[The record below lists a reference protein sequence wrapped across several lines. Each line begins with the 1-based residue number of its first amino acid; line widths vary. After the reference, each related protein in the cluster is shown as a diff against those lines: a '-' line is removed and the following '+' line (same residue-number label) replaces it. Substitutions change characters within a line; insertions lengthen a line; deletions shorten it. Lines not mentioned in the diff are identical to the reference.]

1 MRHIRDCRKRHPMV
15 MGVEGMTFFFSSR
28 RRHTISKRD
37 WSSDV
42 CSSDL
47 ADGATFELDAES
59 APDGALGDVRAA
71 GAQGRD
77 RPVLR
82 RRAQWRRC
90 VSVRKSRRRSGKG
103 LAGDARRGG
112 AALARRIH
120 QRRGILQGPLRP
132 DRPHRRRRDGRGRH
146 ARADPRQRRDR
157 PRLRPR
163 AARPQGA
170 DGTLFRLGR
179 IHALAQRSHRPSGRG
194 APAVRLR
201 PDPQPH
207 ADRLVQA
214 RPRMADR
221 RAAPGDQR
229 KSRHPGGRRAL
240 PGELRRLSAHLRSHE
255 LPARPDL
262 PSARR
267 ARRQDLDLRGLDA
280 RRLPRRA
287 QRVQPSL
294 DRRFRVQLRLLAARV
309 LRGASGGPDAGAE
322 RIVLMRLALLA
333 SLIVALCGCPSN
345 LEEQSHVSKLRAL
358 AVRADPPELV
368 FEPDAGA
375 PAATLTALAV
385 EPGDA
390 SVTVQFALCKE
401 ITGTPS
407 PTLPCP
413 GDAGIE
419 LPSTG
424 PVSARLD
431 LAEPSI
437 VAFASAAQL
446 DAGLFDGGAGIEET
460 LGEGV
465 PLLIGFT
472 ARTASERLDGF
483 SILIL
488 RSDARGPA
496 DENPELN
503 DFLIA
508 DGGLIVTREV
518 VRLQPVPVGPDDP
531 PKVFSFFA
539 TAGSVSSLRSTNR
552 TVTGQPAPIWVEW
565 TAPDPTPAA
574 PVRLW
579 VVVRDEQGGTAW
591 AERSAH
597 LQ

>member
-1 MRHIRDCRKRHPMV
+1 
-15 MGVEGMTFFFSSR
+15 
-28 RRHTISKRD
+28 
-37 WSSDV
+37 
-42 CSSDL
+42 
-47 ADGATFELDAES
+47 
-59 APDGALGDVRAA
+59 
-71 GAQGRD
+71 
-77 RPVLR
+77 
-82 RRAQWRRC
+82 
-90 VSVRKSRRRSGKG
+90 
-103 LAGDARRGG
+103 
-112 AALARRIH
+112 
-120 QRRGILQGPLRP
+120 
-132 DRPHRRRRDGRGRH
+132 
-146 ARADPRQRRDR
+146 
-157 PRLRPR
+157 
-163 AARPQGA
+163 
-170 DGTLFRLGR
+170 
-179 IHALAQRSHRPSGRG
+179 
-194 APAVRLR
+194 
-201 PDPQPH
+201 
-207 ADRLVQA
+207 
-214 RPRMADR
+214 
-221 RAAPGDQR
+221 
-229 KSRHPGGRRAL
+229 
-240 PGELRRLSAHLRSHE
+240 
-255 LPARPDL
+255 
-262 PSARR
+262 
-267 ARRQDLDLRGLDA
+267 
-280 RRLPRRA
+280 
-287 QRVQPSL
+287 
-294 DRRFRVQLRLLAARV
+294 
-309 LRGASGGPDAGAE
+309 
-322 RIVLMRLALLA
+322 MRLALLA

-345 LEEQSHVSKLRAL
+345 LEEQSHVSKLRVL

-446 DAGLFDGGAGIEET
+446 DGGAFDGGAGIARA
-460 LGEGV
+460 LDEGV

-472 ARTASERLDGF
+472 ARADAQRLDGF
-483 SILIL
+483 LMLAL
-488 RSDARGPA
+488 RSNAKGPA
-496 DENPELN
+496 GSNPDPIDLM
-503 DFLIA
+503 IG
-508 DGGLIVTREV
+508 DGGTISPREV
-518 VRLQPVPVGPDDP
+518 VRLEPVPVGPDDP

-565 TAPDPTPAA
+565 TAPAPTPAA